1 VSPRTIRKAS
11 EKCILRNTYETNLN
25 RRRTVKTMAPYTPPI
40 NHYSQMDVSM
50 YDEDKLFAFIG
61 KTGKKFYWL
70 TQKLGL
76 DYLWYDKKRKV
87 IEIWGP
93 FYTHQNQQSA
103 HFIYA
108 ELEYFME
115 PKLEENL
122 PKKQDEYVQETIAT
136 C

>member
-1 VSPRTIRKAS
+1 
-11 EKCILRNTYETNLN
+11 
-25 RRRTVKTMAPYTPPI
+25 
-40 NHYSQMDVSM
+40 MDVSM